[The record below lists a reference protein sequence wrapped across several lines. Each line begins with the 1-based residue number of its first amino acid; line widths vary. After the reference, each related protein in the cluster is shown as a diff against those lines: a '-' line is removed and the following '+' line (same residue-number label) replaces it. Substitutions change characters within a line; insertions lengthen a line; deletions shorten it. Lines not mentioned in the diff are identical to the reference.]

1 MRPPRKPDPDFP
13 DARPGVGRLTILVV
27 PFGAN
32 DIVEPLLQQIADAL
46 DLLRIR
52 RGWCPADYLTRD
64 TLHVTTTPL
73 DGLQGAG
80 FGRHCVT
87 LQNALLEVKRVTQ

>member
-1 MRPPRKPDPDFP
+1 
-13 DARPGVGRLTILVV
+13 
-27 PFGAN
+27 
-32 DIVEPLLQQIADAL
+32 
-46 DLLRIR
+46 LRIR